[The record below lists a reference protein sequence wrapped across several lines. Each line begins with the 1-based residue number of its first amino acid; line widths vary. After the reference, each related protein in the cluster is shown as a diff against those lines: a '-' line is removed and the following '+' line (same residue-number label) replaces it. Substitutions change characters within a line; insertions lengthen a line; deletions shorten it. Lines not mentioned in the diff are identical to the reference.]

1 MLECSVVFHRAPS
14 VRDGATGAN
23 ALDEI
28 FVVPVCSI
36 LSVTPRAYLDF
47 LQAAGALD
55 RAAEIVAAAN
65 IRRRDAAATETLRRE
80 VRSILTAAEVDTLT
94 PPLPDIAW

>member
-1 MLECSVVFHRAPS
+1 MLEYSVVFRRAYGDKDS
-14 VRDGATGAN
+14 TTTKN
-23 ALDEI
+23 TIDEI

-47 LQAAGALD
+47 LLEAGALH
-55 RAAEIVAAAN
+55 RAANVVAAAN
-65 IRRRDAAATETLRRE
+65 LRRRDTAAAETLRRE

-94 PPLPDIAW
+94 PPLPQIAW